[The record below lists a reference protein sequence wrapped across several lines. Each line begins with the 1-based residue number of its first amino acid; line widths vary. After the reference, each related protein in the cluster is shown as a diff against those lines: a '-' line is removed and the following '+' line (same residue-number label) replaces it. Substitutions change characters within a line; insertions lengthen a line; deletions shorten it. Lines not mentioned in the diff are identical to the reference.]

1 VPTAQP
7 APPKE
12 LTTAVPLLDDLQSPH
27 AVGSVIVV
35 WAKRLPTKRNKNKP
49 MLFINKLNFVI
60 FLKLVILN

>member
-12 LTTAVPLLDDLQSPH
+12 LTTAVPLLDDLQSLH

-35 WAKRLPTKRNKNKP
+35 WANKLLHTNSNKNKGT
-49 MLFINKLNFVI
+49 LAKSEKQSFFII
-60 FLKLVILN
+60 F